1 MSRQV
6 AEVPAEAAT
15 EATPEAGIEIVVSWD
30 IAKLDSSNSDIRKF
44 DAAFFF
50 SGSWCELMGL
60 NGIEMAKF
68 VNITPL
74 TMVYANYSV

>member
-6 AEVPAEAAT
+6 AEVPAETAT

-30 IAKLDSSNSDIRKF
+30 IAKLASSNSDIRKF

-50 SGSWCELMGL
+50 REVDVS
-60 NGIEMAKF
+60 
-68 VNITPL
+68 
-74 TMVYANYSV
+74 

>member
-1 MSRQV
+1 M
-6 AEVPAEAAT
+6 PAEAAT

-50 SGSWCELMGL
+50 SGS
-60 NGIEMAKF
+60 
-68 VNITPL
+68 
-74 TMVYANYSV
+74 

>member
-50 SGSWCELMGL
+50 GKLMWV
-60 NGIEMAKF
+60 NGVEWDWNGQVREHNSI
-68 VNITPL
+68 
-74 TMVYANYSV
+74 NYGVRKL